1 MTQFKRPQAL
11 FVPGPTGLL
20 ECRVRP
26 VKPGLR
32 PRGLAV
38 LLHPHP
44 LYEGSMNN
52 KVVTTLE
59 KSFLDAGWQT
69 LAFNFRGVG
78 RSEGV
83 YDEGRGEQADL
94 AAVVTWA
101 QGLYGELPLALGG
114 FSFGSYIALSQAEAL
129 QARYVITVAPPVN
142 LYRFDQLALPVSA
155 RWSLI
160 QGGQDEVVP
169 PHKVA
174 NWMRGLAV
182 RPDVYW
188 REPAS
193 HYFHGELIWLR
204 RIVAACLS

>member
-1 MTQFKRPQAL
+1 MTQTAQIHL
-11 FVPGPTGLL
+11 IPGPTGLL
-20 ECRVRP
+20 ESRLRPQTLGRV
-26 VKPGLR
+26 

-44 LYEGSMNN
+44 LYEGSMDN
-52 KVVTTLE
+52 KVITTLE
-59 KSFLDAGWQT
+59 KSFFEQGWQT

-78 RSEGV
+78 RSEGG

-94 AAVVTWA
+94 AAVVSWA
-101 QGLYGELPLALGG
+101 QGHYGELPLTLAG
-114 FSFGSYIALSQAEAL
+114 FSFGSYIAMAQADRLFAQHL
-129 QARYVITVAPPVN
+129 ITVAPPVN
-142 LYRFDQLALPVSA
+142 LYPFDQLKISPGL

-174 NWMRGLAV
+174 NWMRGLKR

-188 REPAS
+188 RESAS
-193 HYFHGELIWLR
+193 HYFHGELVWLR
-204 RIVAACLS
+204 RVAWACLH